1 MAGNLI
7 ALDIGQYQAK
17 LVWYAGK
24 SVKKAV
30 AAPLPDGL
38 VENGEIRAMDAMAD
52 FLKQTAKENGIPRR
66 SSAAAR
72 TGA

>member
-17 LVWYAGK
+17 LVWYTGK

-38 VENGEIRAMDAMAD
+38 VENCGVYAPVRAAD
-52 FLKQTAKENGIPRR
+52 DDRR
-66 SSAAAR
+66 AACLQISV
-72 TGA
+72 